1 MLSFFSIN
9 LHRGSDWRNL
19 SIFILHPRARILTL
33 IPIFF
38 IPYFLEIPAF
48 FFLGIWFILQFLNAA
63 GSHGQVSGV
72 AWWAHIGGFVF
83 GIIFLKLLLAL
94 PSASPPEKLRRATE
108 RKKTPRLQVIRPV
121 GSGPAPHLYGTIAIT
136 PHEAVK
142 GTRKLVS
149 IPRGFQKKLYTVV
162 VPAGI
167 QEGRKLRLKG
177 LGIQAAGGQRG
188 DLFLKVLIR
197 A

>member
-1 MLSFFSIN
+1 
-9 LHRGSDWRNL
+9 
-19 SIFILHPRARILTL
+19 
-33 IPIFF
+33 
-38 IPYFLEIPAF
+38 LEIPAA

-72 AWWAHIGGFVF
+72 AWWANIGGFVF
-83 GIIFLKLLLAL
+83 GIIFLKLLLVL
-94 PSASPPEKLRRATE
+94 PNATTPETLRRATE
-108 RKKTPRLQVIRPV
+108 RKKTPRLQVIRPI
-121 GSGPAPHLYGTIAIT
+121 GSGPDPHLYGAIAIT
-136 PHEAVK
+136 PHEAAT
-142 GTRKLVS
+142 GTRKLVN
-149 IPRGFQKKLYTVV
+149 IPWGFHKRLYKVE

-177 LGIQAAGGQRG
+177 LGKQATAGQQG